1 MHICCPQVYRTLI
14 VWNMN
19 YYVVLAPFGLLLGD
33 TGACFTVREVRAC
46 KLKVG
51 FLMAAVGIWAV
62 WTLAQ
67 TGPGT
72 IPILAAVSVRIRY
85 FFIITFVLNILCASE
100 CLVYQRSPPAVGL
113 PDSSGLICYKIWSV
127 QSKVNKEYN
136 GERSATSRALEIII
150 ESGTF

>member
-1 MHICCPQVYRTLI
+1 MTETHYVQVYRTFV

-33 TGACFTVREVRAC
+33 TGACFAVHEVQARRLNGC
-46 KLKVG
+46 FVG
-51 FLMAAVGIWAV
+51 TAVGIWAV

-100 CLVYQRSPPAVGL
+100 CRV
-113 PDSSGLICYKIWSV
+113 CYMSH
-127 QSKVNKEYN
+127 
-136 GERSATSRALEIII
+136 ATY
-150 ESGTF
+150 G

>member
-1 MHICCPQVYRTLI
+1 MQVYRTFV

-33 TGACFTVREVRAC
+33 TGACFVVREVRVYR
-46 KLKVG
+46 LKGHFVVI
-51 FLMAAVGIWAV
+51 AVGIWAV

-85 FFIITFVLNILCASE
+85 FFIITFVLNIICSGKW
-100 CLVYQRSPPAVGL
+100 LVGH
-113 PDSSGLICYKIWSV
+113 
-127 QSKVNKEYN
+127 
-136 GERSATSRALEIII
+136 SATF
-150 ESGTF
+150 G

>member
-1 MHICCPQVYRTLI
+1 MQVYRTFV

-33 TGACFTVREVRAC
+33 TGACLTVREVRAC
-46 KLKVG
+46 RLKGRFVVT
-51 FLMAAVGIWAV
+51 AVGIWAV

-85 FFIITFVLNILCASE
+85 FFIITFVLNILCSGK
-100 CLVYQRSPPAVGL
+100 CLVGH
-113 PDSSGLICYKIWSV
+113 SS
-127 QSKVNKEYN
+127 
-136 GERSATSRALEIII
+136 SATF
-150 ESGTF
+150 G

>member
-1 MHICCPQVYRTLI
+1 MQVYRTFV

-33 TGACFTVREVRAC
+33 TGACFTDRSRNTSMQTEGRFVVT
-46 KLKVG
+46 
-51 FLMAAVGIWAV
+51 AVGIWAV

-85 FFIITFVLNILCASE
+85 FFIITFVLNILCSGK
-100 CLVYQRSPPAVGL
+100 CLVGH
-113 PDSSGLICYKIWSV
+113 SS
-127 QSKVNKEYN
+127 
-136 GERSATSRALEIII
+136 SATF
-150 ESGTF
+150 G

>member
-1 MHICCPQVYRTLI
+1 MTSTETHRGQVYRTFI

-19 YYVVLAPFGLLLGD
+19 YYIVLAPLGLLLGD
-33 TGACFTVREVRAC
+33 TGACITVREVRAC
-46 KLKVG
+46 KLKVR

-85 FFIITFVLNILCASE
+85 FFIITFVLNILCAGVCTVEHGS
-100 CLVYQRSPPAVGL
+100 Y
-113 PDSSGLICYKIWSV
+113 
-127 QSKVNKEYN
+127 
-136 GERSATSRALEIII
+136 ATFGSHSLR
-150 ESGTF
+150 